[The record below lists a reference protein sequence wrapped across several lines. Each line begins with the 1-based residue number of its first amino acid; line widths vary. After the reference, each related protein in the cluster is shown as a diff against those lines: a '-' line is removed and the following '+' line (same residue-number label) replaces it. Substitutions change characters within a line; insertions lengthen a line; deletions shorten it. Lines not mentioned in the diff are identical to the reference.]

1 VDTCD
6 DTVGISVEREARVD
20 PKRLEGI
27 PLFANLSKKERDQI
41 ARWADEIDEPEGAHL
56 LEQGGSPHEFFV
68 LTEGTVEVRQDG
80 GHLTD
85 LQPGDFF
92 GEIALV
98 GRGRRTASVV
108 AMTTVKA
115 IVMHTREF
123 GAMRSQMPDVCE
135 QIEDAIRSRLAR

>member
-1 VDTCD
+1 
-6 DTVGISVEREARVD
+6 VD

-41 ARWADEIDEPEGAHL
+41 ARWADEIDEPAGAHM

-68 LTEGTVEVRQDG
+68 LTEGTVEIRKDG
-80 GHLTD
+80 EHLTD

-98 GRGRRTASVV
+98 ERERRTASVI
-108 AMTTVKA
+108 ASSPVKA
-115 IVMHTREF
+115 IVMHAREF
-123 GAMRSQMPDVCE
+123 GAMRSQMPEVCD
-135 QIEDAIRSRLAR
+135 QIEEAIRARLAR